1 MAADRDEEQRS
12 ALAVGR
18 DVSAETFGKCL
29 KQLHRAFPRKRPL
42 VLPMSS
48 ASVVRQHQ

>member
-18 DVSAETFGKCL
+18 DVPAETFGKCL
-29 KQLHRAFPRKRPL
+29 KQLHRAFPRKRRL

-48 ASVVRQHQ
+48 ADVERQHQ